1 MYKPRFW
8 PVDMLARAILALRG
22 CSVRTLLAACGTAL
36 LLHATAAH
44 AVTELRTLIDSDGNP
59 ATGCSVATPAGVFPG
74 VDQAAVTRVDLSD
87 PSPVGDVSREICQ
100 GGVLVADPSFV
111 PLAPLRW
118 PLGVSAAGS
127 LVDVVES
134 YTRLASPPGAA
145 RLAFVAGTTDGSLAP
160 SGLLSADGSAGG
172 AAIHLPAPL
181 PAVSVPALGSGGL
194 LLVSILLALTTYRF
208 VQVRRLAA
216 AGSALCLL
224 FAVGLA
230 WAAMV
235 RDGSPVDWRGVS
247 PIASAPTTGPLQFSA
262 VYAVVEGSTLHLRYD
277 LDLGVRDGAPQDDG
291 PYATTVG
298 TALPVSA
305 PGLLANDALGA
316 PPMQVREFR
325 LQGATTTTPAGGAV
339 SVAGS
344 TLTVG
349 ANGGFTLRAPSVP
362 GTFRFEYRAH
372 NGLTPGGW
380 GVATVNV
387 SGAAAVCGDG
397 VVSGGEACDDGNTVT
412 EASCPYGVRNCTAC
426 NATCSATLNLT
437 GDFCGDNRVTG
448 AEVCDDGNN
457 VTETSCPYGSPNCSV
472 CNATCTAVLNLSG
485 PYCGDGVRNGAEVCD
500 DGNNV
505 TETSCPYGT
514 QNCTV
519 CNATCS
525 ATLNLTGDFCGDGHV
540 TGAEVCDDGNNV
552 TETSCP
558 YGSPN
563 CSVCNATCTAVL
575 SLSGPYCGDGVRNGG
590 EACDDGNNVTETSCP
605 YGSPNCSV
613 CNANCTAVLSVSGPY
628 CGDGILNGTEA
639 CDDGNSVSGDGCSS
653 ACTVE

>member
-1 MYKPRFW
+1 MYKPRFR
-8 PVDMLARAILALRG
+8 PVDMLARAILALRSR
-22 CSVRTLLAACGTAL
+22 SVRTLLAVCGTAL

-59 ATGCSVATPAGVFPG
+59 GTGCSVATPAGVFPG

-100 GGVLVADPSFV
+100 GGALVADPSFV

-134 YTRLASPPGAA
+134 YTRLAAPPGAA
-145 RLAFVAGTTDGSLAP
+145 RLAFVASTTDGSLPA

-247 PIASAPTTGPLQFSA
+247 PIANAPTTGPLQFSA
-262 VYAVVEGSTLHLRYD
+262 VYAVAEGSTLHLRYD
-277 LDLGVRDGAPQDDG
+277 LDLGVRDGAPLDDG

-298 TALPVSA
+298 TALPVAA

-325 LQGATTTTPAGGAV
+325 LQGAATATPAGGAV
-339 SVAGS
+339 AVAGS

-387 SGAAAVCGDG
+387 TGAAAVCGDG
-397 VVSGGEACDDGNTVT
+397 VVSGGEA
-412 EASCPYGVRNCTAC
+412 
-426 NATCSATLNLT
+426 
-437 GDFCGDNRVTG
+437 
-448 AEVCDDGNN
+448 CDDGNN

-472 CNATCTAVLNLSG
+472 CNATCTAVLSLSG

-525 ATLNLTGDFCGDGHV
+525 ATLNLTGDFCGDGRV